1 MIRFPFS
8 PLVRSRLRLVIVAA
22 GLIPL
27 AILARMAGSEK
38 LQEIVQRWG
47 AKTMKEHDRV
57 KTRGN

>member
-8 PLVRSRLRLVIVAA
+8 PIARSRIRLAIMAA

-27 AILARMAGSEK
+27 AIIARMAGSGK

-47 AKTMKEHDRV
+47 AKAMRDHDRV
-57 KTRGN
+57 KTHEP